1 MSTFHAIDAHSLLE
15 RATPD
20 RSRNVALAR
29 DANDS
34 AASAYID
41 GNLFFR
47 VASWVNYHAITL
59 AFLPM
64 IVVFLLVIGK
74 ILRGSTYRDLP

>member
-1 MSTFHAIDAHSLLE
+1 MGG
-15 RATPD
+15 
-20 RSRNVALAR
+20 VALAR

-34 AASAYID
+34 AATAYVD

-47 VASWVNYHAITL
+47 VASWLMYHSITL

-64 IVVFLLVIGK
+64 MVVFLLVIGK
-74 ILRGSTYRDLP
+74 ILRGSTHRDLP